1 MEDEARSALIV
12 SDVIDQISLGKNP
25 LVLTERR
32 LHAEYLHKLM
42 TEEGINA
49 VVLRGSMG
57 AKELKLANEKL
68 SDAQVIV
75 ATGKY
80 IGEGF
85 DLPRNRKAKN
95 RSLFTTMSTP
105 RYLC

>member
-1 MEDEARSALIV
+1 
-12 SDVIDQISLGKNP
+12 
-25 LVLTERR
+25 
-32 LHAEYLHKLM
+32 M

-75 ATGKY
+75 ATGNLQLSLSY
-80 IGEGF
+80 EI
-85 DLPRNRKAKN
+85 NRKRRKSGTVI
-95 RSLFTTMSTP
+95 RIVRGSK
-105 RYLC
+105 YL